1 MKKEMKID
9 EDKIFEQLSER
20 LKDYKQE
27 PDKHLWINIE
37 KQISKPKMSAI
48 KVLTVAGGLILVGVI
63 CAVVFAPTKVTK
75 QEPKIVAK
83 NIQTPKIA
91 SDRVENTEVIQD
103 KEVLADVSEKV
114 SEKMV
119 VKTQSCPA
127 TVTDI
132 DKVSEKKTENSTSRI
147 SNTPAIAKVESQTPM
162 KKDAPKT
169 KTRANN
175 SVAPKE
181 NKVSTSNK
189 SSIEMEETEEM
200 VVMPNAFQPNS
211 SDEKLNTFKPM
222 YHKELRSF
230 EMQIYARNGMKVFN
244 SKDVNYGW
252 NGEIKGKT
260 ADKGTYVYYIQYE
273 DMNGKVYQKKGTLW
287 LHR

>member
-1 MKKEMKID
+1 MKID

-27 PDKHLWINIE
+27 PDKRLWTNIE

-48 KVLTVAGGLILVGVI
+48 KVLTIAGGLILVGVV
-63 CAVVFAPTKVTK
+63 CAVAFAPMKAAK
-75 QEPKIVAK
+75 QEPKMVAK
-83 NIQTPKIA
+83 NIKTPKIA
-91 SDRVENTEVIQD
+91 ADRVESTAVVQD
-103 KEVLADVSEKV
+103 KEILTDISEKTA
-114 SEKMV
+114 EKTI

-127 TVTDI
+127 TITDI
-132 DKVSEKKTENSTSRI
+132 DKVSEKKTENSTSQI
-147 SNTPAIAKVESQTPM
+147 SNTPAVVKVEPQIPT
-162 KKDAPKT
+162 KKDTQKPKT
-169 KTRANN
+169 TTNN
-175 SVAPKE
+175 SVTQVE
-181 NKVSTSNK
+181 NKVSKGGGNPS
-189 SSIEMEETEEM
+189 EMEETNEL

-211 SDEKLNTFKPM
+211 NDEKLNTFKPM